1 MMVADDALGA
11 TDPSLRNFPAY
22 QSIGQ
27 SVSISVS
34 QSQSNIQSVGFF
46 VCQQVAH
53 VFTTIYCGCN
63 ALGVILTGLKEA
75 KVSASYQS
83 EGKRRKEN
91 I

>member
-1 MMVADDALGA
+1 MIVADDALGA

-34 QSQSNIQSVGFF
+34 QSQSNIQSAGFF

-53 VFTTIYCGCN
+53 VFTTIYCECN
-63 ALGVILTGLKEA
+63 ALGEF
-75 KVSASYQS
+75 
-83 EGKRRKEN
+83 
-91 I
+91 